1 MAEATLGGL
10 VGVQAGHPR
19 EAGER
24 FAKHRGL
31 SLYAQSNDAKRRS
44 TVLESRVS
52 KLLFVTAALA
62 VTMSAAA
69 APSRA
74 SGGNAPWCAIID
86 YGDGGVSWECVYR
99 SFEECYPN
107 VIAGNKGSCNVNPYG
122 SGPSAPAAAA
132 SRKHRKHQAQR

>member
-1 MAEATLGGL
+1 MSDAEFWL
-10 VGVQAGHPR
+10 VADVR
-19 EAGER
+19 RER
-24 FAKHRGL
+24 FAKRRGL
-31 SLYAQSNDAKRRS
+31 SLYAENNDAKRRC
-44 TVLESRVS
+44 TAPRSRVS
-52 KLLFVTAALA
+52 KLLFVTAATTALA
-62 VTMSAAA
+62 VTMSAAP

-74 SGGNAPWCAIID
+74 SGGNAPWCAVID

-122 SGPSAPAAAA
+122 SGPAAPAPAAAA